1 MKEFF
6 TDTLE
11 LDKFLEYD
19 LLLKND
25 HNLKKPIKVTQRLK
39 RWKSTLFENG
49 IKYKDTKSFSSL
61 ERIRVVVDS
70 LLGEISI
77 EDLCLKEGISQ
88 ETFFKWKEDF
98 LEAFNRH
105 SEDTLIKEKLTVTT
119 KELILKES
127 SLEAFHFLENF
138 IDSHSEKNLVI
149 PVGEKLSTYSHFN
162 RIENIIVLNKIN
174 NFRQI
179 NKHLEEVNSKLAN
192 GGVLLGC
199 FETFKQRGQKK
210 PINNIPIVR
219 NMYFGFDFIFNRVFP
234 KLPVLKKIY
243 FRITKGKNRLLSKAE
258 ALGRL
263 VSSGFDILDF
273 KIIDGIHYF
282 AAMKVKE
289 PAFDMSPSYGPLFK
303 MRRIGRYGKTI
314 GVYKFRTM
322 HPYSEY
328 LQDYV
333 LRLNGYAETGKPAND
348 FRLVPYAKFVRRF
361 WFDELPQLINVFKGD
376 MKLVGVRPVS
386 QRYFEDIPKE
396 IQELRLAQKPGC
408 IPPYVALNRK
418 SSVEGVLQS
427 EKEYLEEKL
436 RNPYTTDTK
445 YFFKAI
451 YNILIKSKRS
461 A

>member
-11 LDKFLEYD
+11 LDEFLEYD
-19 LLLKND
+19 LLLKNE
-25 HNLKKPIKVTQRLK
+25 HNLKKPIQVTQKLK
-39 RWKSTLFENG
+39 RWKSLLFENG
-49 IKYKDTKSFSSL
+49 IKHKDSKDFSSL

-70 LLGEISI
+70 LLGDKSI
-77 EDLCLKEGISQ
+77 EEICLKEEISQ

-105 SEDTLIKEKLTVTT
+105 SEDTLIKEKLTLTT

-149 PVGEKLSTYSHFN
+149 PIGEKLSTYSYFS

-179 NKHLEEVNSKLAN
+179 NKHLEEVNSKLAD

-210 PINNIPIVR
+210 SINNIPIVR

-234 KLPVLKKIY
+234 KLPVFKKIY

-263 VSSGFDILDF
+263 VSCGFDILDF
-273 KIIDGIHYF
+273 KIIDGVYYF
-282 AAMKVKE
+282 AAIKVKE

-451 YNILIKSKRS
+451 FNILIKSKRS